1 LDKTG
6 LGKHMVD
13 SIPLDQWPTLVMMIG
28 AGVLCITMSTFMSNS
43 GTAALLVPILAAA
56 GMGMQEQLASFGGVP
71 ALLIGVALSASLA
84 MSLPIS
90 TPPNA
95 LAYAKGFIQQ
105 KDMAV
110 VGIIVGVFGMIV
122 GYSALILFG
131 NTVFGN

>member
-1 LDKTG
+1 
-6 LGKHMVD
+6 MVD

-56 GMGMQEQLASFGGVP
+56 GMGMHEQLASYGGVP

-105 KDMAV
+105 KDMAI
-110 VGIIVGVFGMIV
+110 VGIIVGVFGMVV
-122 GYSALILFG
+122 GYAALIMFG
-131 NTVFGN
+131 NAIFGN

>member
-1 LDKTG
+1 
-6 LGKHMVD
+6 
-13 SIPLDQWPTLVMMIG
+13 
-28 AGVLCITMSTFMSNS
+28 MSNS

-122 GYSALILFG
+122 GYTALILFG